1 MRYATIATTEGTAI
15 AAVDGDEV
23 RDLTMALSASGHA
36 WVDLSQAFAT
46 AGGFDAVKAAASA
59 AVGDSVATD
68 RVRFLSPLPR
78 PDHVLAVA
86 ANYKAHIEET
96 GTITYAAKS
105 ESAPWFFTKPQSSI
119 NGHQSPI
126 RLPARYGTQVDWEAE
141 LGVVIGRGG
150 GSIAVEDAWDHIAG
164 YTVVNDISARKM
176 EVPERTTLRDRDSF
190 HDWLHGKWFDT
201 FCCVGPWIVAAEDF
215 PHPDDVEV
223 SLTLNGKLKQRAST
237 RMMIFSIPEL
247 IAFISSI
254 VTLRPGDLI
263 ATGTPEGTGKSIGR
277 FLTDGDV
284 VAASV
289 AGIGTLTNPVEGA
302 PDRA

>member
-1 MRYATIATTEGTAI
+1 MRYATIATPEGSAI
-15 AAVDGDEV
+15 AAVEGDDAW
-23 RDLTMALSASGHA
+23 DLTPALSEAGHR
-36 WVDLSQAFAT
+36 WVDLSQAFA
-46 AGGFDAVKAAASA
+46 AEGGFDAVKAAAKTTTS
-59 AVGDSVATD
+59 DPLATD
-68 RVRFLSPLPR
+68 AARFLSPLPR

-96 GTITYAAKS
+96 GTITYAAKAETS
-105 ESAPWFFTKPQSSI
+105 PWFFTKPQSSI

-126 RLPARYGTQVDWEAE
+126 RLPAKYGDQVDWEAE
-141 LGVVIGRGG
+141 LGVVIGKGG
-150 GSIAVEDAWDHIAG
+150 GSIAPEDAWDHIAG
-164 YTVVNDISARKM
+164 YTVVNDISARRM
-176 EVPERTTLRDRDSF
+176 QVPERTTLRERDSF

-215 PHPDDVEV
+215 PHPDDVEI
-223 SLTLNGKLKQRAST
+223 SLTLNGDLKQQAST
-237 RMMIFSIPEL
+237 KMMIFPIPEL

-277 FLTDGDV
+277 FLAESDV

-289 AGIGTLTNPVEGA
+289 VGIGTLTNPVERA
-302 PDRA
+302 PDHA